1 MPLEVKRIV
10 FNCNNRDSLKD
21 DKEKFEDL
29 ESCFNEY
36 LKAYSSKTT
45 IIEVIET
52 LEEEKLIAIDLSKGL
67 STRTIIN
74 ILSKIS
80 EETDY
85 VIESF
90 DYESI
95 LEKMI
100 IHVDMY

>member
-10 FNCNNRDSLKD
+10 FNCNNRDSLKN
-21 DKEKFEDL
+21 DKEKCEDL
-29 ESCFNEY
+29 ESCFKEY
-36 LKAYSSKTT
+36 LKPYSSKTAIT
-45 IIEVIET
+45 KIIVNIK
-52 LEEEKLIAIDLSKGL
+52 EEKLIAMDLSKGL

-90 DYESI
+90 DYEAIS
-95 LEKMI
+95 EKMI
-100 IHVDMY
+100 VHVDMY